1 MYKIL
6 IVEDELDIREN
17 IQQILELKD
26 FAAITAENGWQGL
39 QMAQKHQP
47 DLIVC
52 DIMMPLLD
60 GYGLLKTLRQDV
72 ATASIPFIFLT
83 AKAEHAD
90 LRQAMKLGADDYL
103 TKPFQLDELL
113 QVISTQLEKRQIV
126 TQQYKGKIEQME
138 AQVNHLARHDN
149 LSNLPNQ
156 LFLEE
161 YFHQTRLQVYNEDG
175 QFLPLLLLD
184 INILY
189 QSKLLFEPSLR
200 HFLCKN
206 IGERLNNLKQNNQA
220 IDLIAYLE
228 NNQLALL
235 LKPTQ
240 DSKLVAEIAQQILES
255 LSQPIGLND
264 QQISVQTRIGISCYP
279 HDGLQLNELL
289 THAEITLE
297 HYKLDKTN
305 CYHFYHQEIL
315 NVIFRKVLLECDF
328 LSAIENKEF
337 ELYYQPQINTK
348 TGKTIGVEALIR
360 WHHPEHG
367 LISPAES
374 IPIAE
379 QSGFIV
385 PLGEWILKTACLQ
398 IKNLELEEVENFKLA
413 VNISAYQFQQ
423 ENFIQRVL
431 EIIEETNFDMKQLQL
446 ELTETVFIQDLE
458 TVKLKMKEIKSK
470 GIELSIDDFGTSYS
484 SFKYLRE
491 FSFNNLKVDRYFIT
505 NIDKLRDKQSIVK
518 VIIQMAHDLMINII
532 AEGVETQEELNWLK
546 QNHCDVIQ
554 GYFFSRPLP
563 IENLKIFLLAEHQ
576 K

>member
-26 FAAITAENGWQGL
+26 FATITAENGWQGL

-47 DLIVC
+47 DLILC

-72 ATASIPFIFLT
+72 TTASIPFIFLT

-113 QVISTQLEKRQIV
+113 QVIATQLEKHQIV

-138 AQVNHLARHDN
+138 AQINYLARHDT

-161 YFHQTRLQVYNEDG
+161 HFNQTRVQVYHQND
-175 QFLPLLLLD
+175 QFLPLLLLN
-184 INILY
+184 INIIY
-189 QSKLLFEPSLR
+189 QSEFLFEPSFR

-206 IGERLNNLKQNNQA
+206 IGERLNALKHNNQA

-228 NNQLALL
+228 TNQLALL

-240 DSKLVAEIAQQILES
+240 DRKVVAEIAQQILES
-255 LSQPIGLND
+255 LSKSIGLND
-264 QQISVQTRIGISCYP
+264 QQISIQTRIGIACYP
-279 HDGLQLNELL
+279 NDGLQLNQLL

-305 CYHFYHQEIL
+305 RYHFYHQEIL

-348 TGKTIGVEALIR
+348 TGKVIGVEALIR
-360 WHHPEHG
+360 WHHPQHG
-367 LISPAES
+367 LICPAEF

-379 QSGFIV
+379 QSGFIIS
-385 PLGEWILKTACLQ
+385 LGEWILKTACLQ
-398 IKNLELEEVENFKLA
+398 IKNLQLEEFDNLKLA
-413 VNISAYQFQQ
+413 VNISPHQFEQ

-431 EIIEETNFDMKQLQL
+431 EIIEETNFDIKQLEL
-446 ELTETVFIQDLE
+446 ELTETVFIHNIE
-458 TVKLKMKEIKSK
+458 AVKLKMKALKSQ
-470 GIELSIDDFGTSYS
+470 GIELSIDDFGTGYS
-484 SFKYLRE
+484 SFKYLQE
-491 FSFNNLKVDRYFIT
+491 FSFNNLKIDRYFIT
-505 NIDKLRDKQSIVK
+505 NIDKLTDKQSIIK
-518 VIIQMAHDLMINII
+518 GIIQMAHHLNINII

-546 QNHCDVIQ
+546 QNRCDVIQ

-563 IENLKIFLLAEHQ
+563 MEDLKIFLLSR
-576 K
+576 